1 MIISRKES
9 LIFHAF
15 SLVAASR
22 HGQILD
28 QNTSTLGL
36 SEKNDVFYLA
46 AAN

>member
-1 MIISRKES
+1 MD
-9 LIFHAF
+9 AF

-22 HGQILD
+22 HGQILA

-36 SEKNDVFYLA
+36 YLKNDIFYLA